1 MCLYG
6 GGFDCKIGKQKGL
19 FGGVTAAGKGRG
31 KRKREPRGYRCP
43 PWLGLWR
50 CGEGSCAVAGAR
62 GGGDGGWWCS
72 EVGKAVVE
80 RRGGA
85 GGSFIGALGRWSGA
99 GWVVAGGAAGERC
112 GAE

>member
-1 MCLYG
+1 
-6 GGFDCKIGKQKGL
+6 
-19 FGGVTAAGKGRG
+19 
-31 KRKREPRGYRCP
+31 
-43 PWLGLWR
+43 
-50 CGEGSCAVAGAR
+50 VAGAR